1 MSMKENINK
10 ALCGGSEVYRALGE
24 AQKALEVQE
33 EQHRKEMEALRAEN
47 IRWRQIATEQDK
59 QIDWLRSMV
68 QGDCDYCAHH
78 YELHSEGPC
87 GKCVHY
93 AAEEFIKGDFWVLK
107 GDAMDRTKAADIIRE
122 RIAIDKATMNGEPV
136 SDFDKFVAE
145 QDEALLVALSM
156 LEHPL
161 YHFIEDEVPFR
172 LREIL
177 DVPEEKITPELVSTC
192 VEHLKDHSE
201 VMFNYDGIDETL
213 QTIVN
218 DMEGTGNVN

>member
-10 ALCGGSEVYRALGE
+10 ALCGGSEVYRALGK

-93 AAEEFIKGDFWVLK
+93 AADEFIKGDFWVLK

-136 SDFDKFVAE
+136 SDFDRFVAE
-145 QDEALLVALSM
+145 QDEALTEALSA

-161 YHFIEDEVPFR
+161 WCFIEEEVSFR
-172 LREIL
+172 LIDVL
-177 DVPEEKITPELVSTC
+177 DIPEEEITPEIEEAC
-192 VEHLKDHSE
+192 VKYLKNNSD
-201 VMFNYDGIDETL
+201 VLFNYDAIDDAL
-213 QTIVN
+213 RTIV
-218 DMEGTGNVN
+218 DEYGRE

>member
-24 AQKALEVQE
+24 AQMALEVQE

-47 IRWRQIATEQDK
+47 IRWRQVATEQDK

-68 QGDCDYCAHH
+68 QGDCDYCTHH

-122 RIAIDKATMNGEPV
+122 RIA
-136 SDFDKFVAE
+136 
-145 QDEALLVALSM
+145 
-156 LEHPL
+156 
-161 YHFIEDEVPFR
+161 VPF
-172 LREIL
+172 
-177 DVPEEKITPELVSTC
+177 PPK
-192 VEHLKDHSE
+192 
-201 VMFNYDGIDETL
+201 
-213 QTIVN
+213 
-218 DMEGTGNVN
+218 